1 MIKKRTT
8 VYLEDKLVKILKV
21 HSIRTGQS
29 TSEYINRI
37 ISQDL
42 LEEQQDLKDIQKIL
56 AEPTVPLEKVLKEL
70 KIK

>member
-8 VYLEDKLVKILKV
+8 VYLEGNLIKLLKV

-42 LEEQQDLKDIQKIL
+42 LEEQQDLKDIHKIL
-56 AEPTVPLEKVLKEL
+56 SEPTVPLEKVLKEL